1 MEIWSAMRTGNEV
14 LIAFFESKREAQGGL
29 ALLDATPARCR
40 RGMRAV
46 LVNKEGDCSRSA
58 IEPPWVLPA
67 GAVLG
72 AGFGGILGLLGGEVG
87 VVVGLFFGLYAGVF
101 VDLWRTLTRADL
113 LDEIQAGLA
122 PGHAALVTFVRGSAS
137 AIEGMLAAT
146 DAVVAHRFPG
156 IPIEDDFAREVGET
170 TTELGRLAAAWEAV
184 GDSSVEWERRIAA
197 ARRKLSVLEPYVSR
211 LVWLDR
217 LQFEVEMGVL
227 NRELRGSPR
236 WRAGY
241 LRRKATR
248 LRTSYRRSRAMLEAS
263 SARLRA
269 PELQGEST
277 GMPGGSAPV

>member
-58 IEPPWVLPA
+58 IEPPWVLPV

-87 VVVGLFFGLYAGVF
+87 VVVGLFFGLYAGSF
-101 VDLWRTLTRADL
+101 VDFWRTLARVDL
-113 LDEIQAGLA
+113 LDEIQAGLT
-122 PGHAALVTFVRGSAS
+122 PGHAALVTFVRGSSA
-137 AIEGMLAAT
+137 AIEGRLAAT
-146 DAVVAHRFPG
+146 DAVTAHRFPG
-156 IPIEDDFAREVGET
+156 IPIEDDLAREVRET
-170 TTELGRLAAAWEAV
+170 TAELGRLAAASEAV
-184 GDSSVEWERRIAA
+184 GGSFVECERRIAA
-197 ARRKLSVLEPYVSR
+197 ARRKVSALEPYVSR

-217 LQFEVEMGVL
+217 LQFEFEMGVL

-241 LRRKATR
+241 LRRRAKR
-248 LRTSYRRSRAMLEAS
+248 LRASYRRSRTMLEAS
-263 SARLRA
+263 SAHLRA
-269 PELQGEST
+269 AELQGEAT
-277 GMPGGSAPV
+277 RMRGGGTPV